1 MAAKKAL
8 SLIHLTRGM
17 SLISRLEEPDS
28 QLELVAVYLM
38 TASTLVKARKS
49 PEVMDEFIAQA
60 SELTAE
66 EAAEVL
72 VDFLEQFGKYS
83 GTLAAC
89 GLKATAPTPELATST
104 QTPENA

>member
-1 MAAKKAL
+1 MATKKLL

-38 TASTLVKARKS
+38 PASELVKARKT
-49 PEVMDEFIAQA
+49 PEVMDSFIATA
-60 SELTAE
+60 AELPAA
-66 EAAEVL
+66 EAAETL
-72 VDFLEQFGKYS
+72 ADFLEQFGKYS

-89 GLKATAPTPELATST
+89 GLRANSQNPELMQI